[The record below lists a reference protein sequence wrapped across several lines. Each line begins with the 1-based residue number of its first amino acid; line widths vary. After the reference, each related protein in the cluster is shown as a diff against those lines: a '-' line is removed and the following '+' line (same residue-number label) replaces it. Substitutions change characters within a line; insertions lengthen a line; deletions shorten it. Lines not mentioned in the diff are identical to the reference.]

1 MAMAS
6 TDHVW
11 RQAPALRVFAWIW
24 IGAYPV
30 VFIVVMATQ
39 LLDAD
44 GEPGAAFLTMLLF
57 LPPTAFFWL
66 YVLRPWIAAD
76 SGGVT
81 VRNPLSIRR
90 FPYSDIAAA
99 TPGYYGI
106 AIRTRSGRGVV
117 AVAVQKSNLSV
128 WMNREVRA
136 DRVARL
142 IEERSTGLG
151 A

>member
-1 MAMAS
+1 MDPS
-6 TDHVW
+6 DHIW
-11 RQAPALRVFAWIW
+11 RQSPALRVFAWIW
-24 IGAYPV
+24 IGCYPM

-57 LPPTAFFWL
+57 LPPTVFFWL
-66 YVLRPWIAAD
+66 FIIRPWIAAD
-76 SGGVT
+76 SDGVT

-90 FPYSDIAAA
+90 FRYPDIAAA

-106 AIRTRSGRGVV
+106 AIRPRSGRGIV
-117 AVAVQKSNLSV
+117 AVAVQKSNLSS
-128 WMNREVRA
+128 WMNRETRA
-136 DRVARL
+136 DRVARF

-151 A
+151 T